1 MNKYQEK
8 IKECLHKLA
17 ENTPGRY
24 CTKEELNNLGK
35 YVLEICDKADKYDD
49 KETALTLNYI
59 ADGYADGYPV
69 YDTAECS
76 CGEFFEIEEL
86 ENKQYNYCPYCGQKW
101 NKVNLEV

>member
-49 KETALTLNYI
+49 KETAMKVDESTLKEIDFTGEDYYYNDYYDCPKCKYRYI
-59 ADGYADGYPV
+59 TINSTY
-69 YDTAECS
+69 C
-76 CGEFFEIEEL
+76 
-86 ENKQYNYCPYCGQKW
+86 ENCGQR
-101 NKVNLEV
+101 LDFGEVDE